1 MASPPNF
8 ASKELAQIL
17 AEQGSAIRGY
27 AIKEKSDTE
36 LEASAEVQLLE
47 GTSVVIALTARGYQV
62 CYKSYLL
69 CLSYTMYCTDCGA

>member
-17 AEQGSAIRGY
+17 AEQGSAIREY
-27 AIKEKSDTE
+27 AIKATTE

-47 GTSVVIALTARGYQV
+47 GTVVVISLTARGYQV
-62 CYKSYLL
+62 R
-69 CLSYTMYCTDCGA
+69 